1 VGSVREKRLEPIPA
15 SVHAGIKRVGKSVDE
30 SADMSVAAASTI
42 ARLRQLSGVGRIR
55 LYIGSLLACSLIV

>member
-1 VGSVREKRLEPIPA
+1 
-15 SVHAGIKRVGKSVDE
+15 
-30 SADMSVAAASTI
+30 MSVAAASTI